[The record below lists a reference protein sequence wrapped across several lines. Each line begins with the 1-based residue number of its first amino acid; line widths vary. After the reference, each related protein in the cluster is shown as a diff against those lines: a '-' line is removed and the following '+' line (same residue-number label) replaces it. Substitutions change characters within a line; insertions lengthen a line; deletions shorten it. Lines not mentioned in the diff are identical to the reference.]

1 MDDFNLPHLPECL
14 DGFRQAAPK
23 VRFDP
28 AKYAHHLAEYDLNE
42 EQQLRLMRTVWDF
55 MVMMADAGYEIDS
68 VSLAAAE
75 APPPRIE
82 AAPNDQLKD
91 KEERSP

>member
-14 DGFRQAAPK
+14 DDFRQAAPK
-23 VRFDP
+23 LRFDP
-28 AKYAHHLAEYDLNE
+28 AKYAHHLAEYDLSE
-42 EQQLRLMRTVWDF
+42 EQQLTLMRVVWDF

-75 APPPRIE
+75 AKPAQDGTAHE
-82 AAPNDQLKD
+82 D
-91 KEERSP
+91 KPTDTEERSP